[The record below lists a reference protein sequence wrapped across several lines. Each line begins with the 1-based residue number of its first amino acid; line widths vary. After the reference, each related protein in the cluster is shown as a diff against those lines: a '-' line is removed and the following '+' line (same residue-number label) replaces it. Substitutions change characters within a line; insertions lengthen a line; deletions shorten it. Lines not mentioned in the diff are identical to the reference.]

1 MQTENEQG
9 LLRRSDA
16 LTLEEI
22 LASTDLSGKIASA
35 GSLKDFKTSGIFMA
49 NLSVGTNAIKSSGVA
64 TDRVMSGT
72 LPSSNL
78 CIINTKFITVSNDFD
93 WSYHFDSEGKSL
105 YIYTNVAQSI
115 AFEWIEFNS

>member
-64 TDRVMSGT
+64 TDRVISGT
-72 LPSSNL
+72 LPSSDL
-78 CIINTKFITVSNDFD
+78 CIINTKYITANNDFY